1 MIITNRDIM
10 EFVYEKWWN
19 RSERMKKNGEKKTE
33 KEKVCTTSFVQNEV
47 QVKFF
52 LQMEF
57 FTKWLTNTNT

>member
-1 MIITNRDIM
+1 M

-57 FTKWLTNTNT
+57 FTK